1 MPNICGK
8 DDLYMYLALNDTI
21 HDFGKGADRGQDINE
36 IVKDILNEPDFNKFT
51 PFGTDKIFS
60 TGAFEL
66 NAESYLLNKYNLI
79 GIPTEVL
86 KGEPF
91 KKDVFG
97 KSSCKIFMFENQNGF
112 KNFALQINFVDIL
125 KLTDAQKDSIYYT
138 PNEIEPSI
146 DNLSTLLI
154 LDPNKEIKKDNK
166 ALPDKNK
173 IGQFI
178 MKFYFYGNGKKQT
191 LIHNADAG
199 AGNLK
204 CAFAQGFDDNVLGV
218 IKDTTNYADSAVT
231 STKDET
237 QQKKCFPDAPP
248 NPFEKDI
255 GAGAD
260 IENTPTGLVLKKKDD
275 KGNILELPS
284 IFPSMRSVDSTDPN
298 NNIYIFSNN
307 LFTCKDFVLG
317 FRTKKDNPW
326 IPYKAPFNFELF
338 LYVNT
343 NPTKDGSIDQ
353 LRKQILIGEAGDPAA
368 TASFYPPDGE
378 TRKTYS
384 LNGPSVDYLKKLI
397 AGVNAATDEDS
408 LTAAF
413 KAIPSSKSLNLQSF
427 LESLN
432 SNLTGNMNVK
442 KNKIIKLL
450 MDLKR
455 CGDYEQ
461 VDSIKLIQE
470 QNLGVKNV
478 AGLQDILFT
487 SVDRLCTLYS
497 RYKNNN
503 CMWVKAT
510 ENTYVMYRQ
519 PYIYPSKEILE
530 QQEKDRLI
538 VQYRNKTTTVISFLK
553 LLKTLN
559 DDYLSS
565 AGAADVRDRI
575 LEMFPPPAQ
584 RSNINESIQNLY
596 NLIVTYQLNMF
607 FNTKFIGDN
616 FKNIDTLIEW
626 FTRWNNE
633 LTSSPFFQVPGIN
646 PTVVMENYVLKI
658 NGEQINYPI
667 DWYFNILNQNL
678 FGYFEIKD
686 TTEKVTDPINGNIVK
701 VTLSILDKKNK
712 TVLNFLEGLSEEG
725 VDKSTFIKNYYR
737 VLKENIATPT
747 PDKRSGRPAATVEND
762 YLFFKGIFNMIEQ
775 LFEKKVPELTQE
787 IDKIISVARDKRIES
802 QISGNT
808 SQMQLDTTSAS
819 SDQVREE
826 FDSIFNDIKENIP
839 TETVADMP
847 QPISNQNTFKLN
859 IDLKKLKEVKQKKK
873 QVDKD
878 EKAAAKRVRNLE
890 KIKALQGT
898 EKNKRQKKGSLI
910 EGLKRK
916 SYRIAVNSPRTSPRL
931 SLQSGGLN
939 IIQKGGAGLLD
950 NTLGIILI
958 EVLYDLPDIMN
969 QIYSSLL
976 PNELLQL
983 LLLNFDINYTG
994 FSKYNSD
1001 QPIDTTTTTAKPSQ
1015 VELDTSVDENIKNV
1029 DPIVPS
1035 EGLQGYLS
1043 NRDNDILPLSRR
1055 EYLLNFVTDL
1065 QDYLQLNGNEILNCI
1080 FSEQSAVAATTVM
1093 NKLNTLKTNLIGNTM
1108 TAVEEFLF
1116 SDEFISADGNGSGI
1130 FEKLFKMNNK
1140 YVVKNMELGYFLK
1153 RIVDNSTQT
1162 NAIHIELEKIGI
1174 EILQRIFGNYY
1185 LDDGAA
1191 DDSFIINLLDVRKFV
1206 IDPDNFLTDADIS
1219 NPNKVI
1225 MKNFGLLMYYLFVK
1239 AAPVDAD
1246 AAPVDADAA
1255 TLMIPQNSFPEFKYR
1270 NPLKEE
1276 QKAEITAEIEKMK
1289 AEGRVREEIERALK
1303 AKYADILAERSANI
1317 LAERSAKILA
1327 AGEAV
1332 DNSIIFGDDTTLD
1345 LTKFLAYLAEVPDT
1359 SKGRIARGTNV
1370 IELKNDHNFSVQKI
1384 KIFYMLCLI
1393 LNLISDKKE
1402 VYFPSFNEEKEKN
1415 LKVNLGIAKEKDV
1428 KYEVTF
1434 DNVNKFL
1441 LSAIYYSH
1449 ENITLKH
1456 IDPCKFEGSETIR
1469 DLGDALAKEVAIA
1482 KKKAEEEAA
1491 LAKKKAEKEVERK
1504 NKGFFGSFMGGRKQ
1518 TKRKKKH
1525 SKNRSLRFK

>member
-36 IVKDILNEPDFNKFT
+36 IVKGILNEGPFNKFT

-112 KNFALQINFVDIL
+112 KNFALQIDFRDIIEL
-125 KLTDAQKDSIYYT
+125 DDTQKDSIYYT

-154 LDPNKEIKKDNK
+154 LDPGKDIKKSDTSLTN
-166 ALPDKNK
+166 KNK
-173 IGQFI
+173 VGQFI
-178 MKFYFYGNGKKQT
+178 MKFYFYGNGKNQT
-191 LIHNADAG
+191 LVHNADAG

-204 CAFAQGFDDNVLGV
+204 CAFAQGFNDNVLGV

-237 QQKKCFPDAPP
+237 QQKPCFKDAPP

-255 GAGAD
+255 GSGAD
-260 IENTPTGLVLKKKDD
+260 IEITPTGLVLKKKDN

-284 IFPSMRSVDSTDPN
+284 IFPSMRSVDSRDPN
-298 NNIYIFSNN
+298 NDIYLFSNN
-307 LFTCKDFVLG
+307 LFTCEYFVLG

-338 LYVNT
+338 LYVAS
-343 NPTKDGSIDQ
+343 NPPALKQ
-353 LRKQILIGEAGDPAA
+353 QILQGTAGEPDA
-368 TASFYPPDGE
+368 TASFYPPDGA

-397 AGVNAATDEDS
+397 AGVNAATDERALND
-408 LTAAF
+408 AF

-432 SNLTGNMNVK
+432 SKLTGNMSVK

-538 VQYRNKTTTVISFLK
+538 VQYRNKTASIISFLN
-553 LLKTLN
+553 LLKDLRP
-559 DDYLSS
+559 YLSD
-565 AGAADVRDRI
+565 GAADVRTRI
-575 LEMFPPPAQ
+575 VRMFTASSSS
-584 RSNINESIQNLY
+584 SNINESIQNLY

-607 FNTKFIGDN
+607 FNTKFIGTN
-616 FKNIDTLIEW
+616 INNIDTLIEW

-633 LTSSPFFQVPGIN
+633 LSNKPPAVEMVN
-646 PTVVMENYVLKI
+646 NVLKI
-658 NGEQINYPI
+658 AGEQINYPT

-678 FGYFEIKD
+678 FGYFEIKE
-686 TTEKVTDPINGNIVK
+686 TTEKATDPINGNIVK
-701 VTLSILDKKNK
+701 VKLSILDKKNK
-712 TVLNFLEGLSEEG
+712 SVLNFLEGLSKEEG
-725 VDKSTFIKNYYR
+725 DEKKSAFIENYYR
-737 VLKENIATPT
+737 VLKENITTISPE
-747 PDKRSGRPAATVEND
+747 KRSGRPAKTVEND

-808 SQMQLDTTSAS
+808 SQMQVDTTSAS
-819 SDQVREE
+819 PDQVRDE
-826 FDSIFNDIKENIP
+826 FNSVSDYINTSIS
-839 TETVADMP
+839 TETVANMP
-847 QPISNQNTFKLN
+847 QPISNQNRFKLN
-859 IDLKKLKEVKQKKK
+859 IDLKKLKEVKQNEK
-873 QVDKD
+873 QVNKD
-878 EKAAAKRVRNLE
+878 HKAAAKRKRNLE
-890 KIKALQGT
+890 KIQALQGT
-898 EKNKRQKKGSLI
+898 EAKKRQKKGSLI

-939 IIQKGGAGLLD
+939 IIQKGGKGVLD

-958 EVLYDLPDIMN
+958 EVLYDIPDIMN

-994 FSKYNSD
+994 FSKIVSEK
-1001 QPIDTTTTTAKPSQ
+1001 PIDTTTTTTTTAKPSQ

-1029 DPIVPS
+1029 DPIV
-1035 EGLQGYLS
+1035 QGYFYPVAT
-1043 NRDNDILPLSRR
+1043 NDILPLSRR

-1065 QDYLQLNGNEILNCI
+1065 QDYLQLNDQEILKCI
-1080 FSEQSAVAATTVM
+1080 FSTTPDTTNVM
-1093 NKLNTLKTNLIGNTM
+1093 EKLEGLKNDLIANEM
-1108 TAVEEFLF
+1108 IDVENFLF
-1116 SDEFISADGNGSGI
+1116 SNDFISENEDGSGI
-1130 FEKLFKMNNK
+1130 FEILFTKNNK
-1140 YVVKNMELGYFLK
+1140 YVIKNMELGYFLK
-1153 RIVDNSTQT
+1153 RIVDNSTQAD
-1162 NAIHIELEKIGI
+1162 AIHIELEKIGI

-1185 LDDGAA
+1185 LDDGDAK
-1191 DDSFIINLLDVRKFV
+1191 DDFIINLLDVRKFV
-1206 IDPDNFLTDADIS
+1206 EDPSNFLIDRQRQTDKK
-1219 NPNKVI
+1219 NV

-1239 AAPVDAD
+1239 APPAD
-1246 AAPVDADAA
+1246 AAPADAAAAPAA

-1270 NPLKEE
+1270 NPLTTRTVAGPKV
-1276 QKAEITAEIEKMK
+1276 T
-1289 AEGRVREEIERALK
+1289 
-1303 AKYADILAERSANI
+1303 RSADKSSINFEA
-1317 LAERSAKILA
+1317 AEK
-1327 AGEAV
+1327 
-1332 DNSIIFGDDTTLD
+1332 TLD

-1359 SKGRIARGTNV
+1359 SKDRIAAGTNV

-1384 KIFYMLCLI
+1384 KIFYMLSLI

-1402 VYFPSFNEEKEKN
+1402 VYFPSFNEVEEER
-1415 LKVNLGIAKEKDV
+1415 LRDNLGISGSG
-1428 KYEVTF
+1428 YELTF
-1434 DNVNKFL
+1434 EDVNKIL
-1441 LSAIYYSH
+1441 LDAIYYSDEKIQLNDNMSPCGF
-1449 ENITLKH
+1449 ENSAPMRERGIAISKEINAQIVADKCDNKLG
-1456 IDPCKFEGSETIR
+1456 CTI
-1469 DLGDALAKEVAIA
+1469 
-1482 KKKAEEEAA
+1482 
-1491 LAKKKAEKEVERK
+1491 
-1504 NKGFFGSFMGGRKQ
+1504 MGGRKQ